1 MNNLKYIN
9 DTYGHM
15 PAIQPCKPWRQLCAG
30 TCARLGGDEFGI
42 VLKYVGLN
50 EASSKGETLRQELAN
65 VELPGY
71 KWSFS
76 AAVGWATFPK
86 EAKDIDGLMHLADKR
101 IYMHKNRKH
110 AEMSC

>member
-1 MNNLKYIN
+1 MQALAAALRRNL
-9 DTYGHM
+9 
-15 PAIQPCKPWRQLCAG
+15 RQG
-30 TCARLGGDEFGI
+30 NICARLGGDEFGI

-76 AAVGWATFPK
+76 TAVGWATFPK
-86 EAKDIDGLMHLADKR
+86 EAKDIDGLMHLTDKR
-101 IYMHKNRKH
+101 IYT
-110 AEMSC
+110 A